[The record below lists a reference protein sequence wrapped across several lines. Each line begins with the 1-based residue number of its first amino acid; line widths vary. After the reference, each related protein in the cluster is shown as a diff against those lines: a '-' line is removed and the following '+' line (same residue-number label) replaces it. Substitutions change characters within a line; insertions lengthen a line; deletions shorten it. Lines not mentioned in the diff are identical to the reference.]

1 MSTCKIHHVKFYN
14 LAPRSITC
22 LSYEKTTKKL
32 ALSRNDN
39 SIELWN
45 VSHTP
50 FLEQVIPGDPRDS
63 IEALLWIGPYRLLST
78 GLRGFI
84 IEYDL
89 ISLKPKYSQSITGG
103 AAWCLDVNPLHT
115 RIAVGTEDGYVNT
128 FTITQDNLVYEKIF
142 DKQKGR
148 ILCLKWDNTGDM
160 IFTGSN
166 DTVRVWNANSGHA
179 IHKMTTGRKQNKK
192 ETIVWCLGVTSDNH
206 VISGDSRGVLL
217 VWDPSVGTLI
227 ESHESH
233 TADIL
238 SLAVSEDSNIIYSAG
253 IDPVIRSFSKV
264 LLKSSG
270 RYQWVKGI
278 ERRLHTHDVRALVET
293 NGKLFSAGVDGYLA
307 QSSYPP
313 KSLVKYPPLLA
324 NPCVTI
330 CPKSRCILLRYSNY
344 LELWRLGTAN
354 SINSSMRNG
363 HAKEKNGTIYPL
375 EEEPIK
381 LLELKTKKNEAIIAY
396 AITKDSKMIIYSTEN
411 YVRVFN
417 FDIVEGNAML
427 TKSEINFGIERIQM
441 MLFSPNNKLFVT
453 VNNENGFNQIN
464 IFKVEHKRFELKC
477 SFNSAK
483 QKLKNIGVICFSQ
496 DNEYLICGDREGRV
510 VAYLVEECDAEEPKC
525 WPLPSYRCP
534 ATAVAVQQETNNLVI
549 VYADHK
555 IVEYNL
561 FRRQYTEFSNN
572 LQTRV
577 PSHWLTRTFPIINII
592 FNPNDQNAIIL
603 HDDTTV
609 YVIQKD
615 RFTDEGIKLAKTESH
630 EEDSNSMS
638 SSQGQYDFQV
648 IKKYKHLVHLEW
660 LKNGELVAVEVNPIS
675 LTEKLPAALKQ
686 SSFGCS

>member
-22 LSYEKTTKKL
+22 LSYEKITKKL

-39 SIELWN
+39 SIEIWN

-50 FLEQVIPGDPRDS
+50 FLEQIIPGKPRDS
-63 IEALLWIGPYRLLST
+63 IESLLWIAPHRLLST

-89 ISLKPKYSQSITGG
+89 ITLKPKYCQSVTGG

-128 FTITQDNLVYEKIF
+128 FAITQDNLVYEKIF

-179 IHKMTTGRKQNKK
+179 IHKMTTGRKQNRK
-192 ETIVWCLGVTSDNH
+192 ETIVWCLGVTNDNH

-217 VWDPSVGTLI
+217 VWDPSMGTLI

-238 SLAVSEDSNIIYSAG
+238 SLAVSEDSNVIYSAG

-270 RYQWVKGI
+270 RCQWVKGI
-278 ERRLHTHDVRALVET
+278 ERRLHIHDVRALVET
-293 NGKLFSAGVDGYLA
+293 NGKLYSAGVDGYLA

-313 KSLVKYPPLLA
+313 KNLVKYPPLLS

-330 CPKSRCILLRYSNY
+330 CRKSRCILLRYSNY
-344 LELWRLGTAN
+344 LELWRLGTSN
-354 SINSSMRNG
+354 TIDSPDRNG
-363 HAKEKNGTIYPL
+363 YVKEKNGMVYQL
-375 EEEPIK
+375 EEDPIK
-381 LLELKTKKNEAIIAY
+381 LLELRTKKNEGIISY
-396 AITKDSKMIIYSTEN
+396 AITKDSKMIIYSTDN
-411 YVRVFN
+411 HVRVFN
-417 FDIVEGNAML
+417 FDIVEGDAML
-427 TKSEINFGIERIQM
+427 TKSESDFSVGRIQM
-441 MLFSPNNKLFVT
+441 MMFSPNNKLFVT
-453 VNNENGFNQIN
+453 ANNENGFNQVN
-464 IFKVEHKRFELKC
+464 VFKVEHKRFALKC
-477 SFNSAK
+477 SFNSGK
-483 QKLKNIGVICFSQ
+483 QKLKNIGLMCFSP
-496 DNEYLICGDREGRV
+496 DNEFLICGDLEGRV
-510 VAYLVEECDAEEPKC
+510 VSYLVQECDAEEPEF
-525 WPLPSYRCP
+525 WVLPSYECP
-534 ATAVAVQQETNNLVI
+534 ATAMAVQQESNNLVI

-561 FRRQYTEFSNN
+561 SRRQYTEFSNN
-572 LQTRV
+572 LQTRI
-577 PSHWLTRTFPIINII
+577 PNHWLTRSFPIVNIT
-592 FNPNDQNAIIL
+592 FNPNDQNVIIL

-609 YVIQKD
+609 YVVQKN
-615 RFTDEGIKLAKTESH
+615 RFSDGGTKIAKTVNN
-630 EEDSNSMS
+630 EEDSNSTS
-638 SSQGQYDFQV
+638 SSQGQYVFQV

-660 LKNGELVAVEVNPIS
+660 LKNGELIAVEVNPIS
-675 LTEKLPAALKQ
+675 FTEKLPPALKQ
-686 SSFGCS
+686 KSFASS